1 MKNRLKMLII
11 ILLFL
16 SLICFTASARDSGIE
31 PIGDFGNINWVD
43 QIITAKGLGFPPDN
57 ISNPVRAKILAHRAA
72 VVVAQ
77 RNLLEVVNG
86 VHIDST
92 TLVENWIIKDETAIS
107 KVKGVLRNATVKNSR
122 QLSDG
127 SIEATVSM
135 PLSGEL
141 AKLLLGL
148 EGQKAGL
155 VAAATPE
162 IISRLNE
169 LEQRINALEN
179 KMSGLQKIS
188 YEQEQLISLFQQMVI
203 AWRDY
208 VTQSPML
215 INTGYQDNDRIQ
227 SLSKKIEQYE
237 SRLTSFSNRLNIMAK
252 RVASLESTDKKALTP
267 KNRSLVKYT
276 GLIID
281 CREIGFRP
289 CLKPKIY
296 SNQELIYPGA
306 NIDLNEAIKNGYI
319 RYYRKISQA
328 QKSSRSGT
336 LPLTMKAKSTY
347 KGNRS
352 LLLKNDSYKILKT
365 ILAAPNNFLASCK
378 VILII

>member
-1 MKNRLKMLII
+1 MKNKLKQII
-11 ILLFL
+11 MVLLFL
-16 SLICFTASARDSGIE
+16 GFIFSTASAKDSAIE
-31 PIGDFGNINWVD
+31 PIGDFGAINWVD
-43 QIITAKGLGFPPDN
+43 QKITAKGLGLPPTS
-57 ISNPVRAKILAHRAA
+57 ISDPVRAKVLATRAA

-92 TLVENWIIKDETAIS
+92 TVVENWIIKDETATS
-107 KVKGVLRNATVKNSR
+107 KVKGVLRRATVENYK
-122 QLSDG
+122 QLPDG
-127 SIEATVSM
+127 SVEATVSI

-141 AKLLLGL
+141 AELLLGL
-148 EGQKAGL
+148 EGQKTGL
-155 VAAATPE
+155 VAARPE

-169 LEQRINALEN
+169 LEQRIKALEN
-179 KMSGLQKIS
+179 RMSGLQKIS

-203 AWRDY
+203 AWQEY

-215 INTGYQDNDRIQ
+215 VNAAYQDNDKIQ
-227 SLSKKIEQYE
+227 RLSEKIEQYE
-237 SRLTSFSNRLNIMAK
+237 SRLTSFSRRLNIMTE
-252 RVASLESTDKKALTP
+252 RVASLESPDKKAVTH

-281 CREIGFRP
+281 CRKICFRP

-296 SNQELIYPGA
+296 SNQELIYPGT
-306 NIDLNEAIKNGYI
+306 NIDLQEAVRNGYV

-336 LPLTMKAKSTY
+336 LPLTIKAKSIY

-352 LLLKNDSYKILKT
+352 LLITNDSYKILKA
-365 ILAAPNNFLASCK
+365 ILASPNNFLESCK
-378 VILII
+378 IILII